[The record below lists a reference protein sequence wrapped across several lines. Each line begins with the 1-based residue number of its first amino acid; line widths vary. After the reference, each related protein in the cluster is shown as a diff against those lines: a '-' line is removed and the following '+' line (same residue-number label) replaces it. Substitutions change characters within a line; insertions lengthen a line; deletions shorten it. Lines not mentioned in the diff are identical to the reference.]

1 VSAPDG
7 SVPDGGVGDGSDSN
21 ASNPDGSDHDR
32 SEPDDSEPD
41 DGEPDDSARK
51 DSARKDSARKDS
63 ARKDSARKDSARAH
77 ARVALVALTAGTAS
91 LDVTAFFRLG
101 GVFAS
106 VMTSNLVFVGVAVVK
121 TEAAFGARCA
131 VAILSYIVG
140 VGLGSVIAP
149 PSGHES
155 RLGTRPLSLLLTGEL
170 ALLVAYTIWWMA
182 LDASPAG
189 WTRLA
194 LLGLIAL
201 AMGSQSA
208 ATRQL
213 GNPNAGTT
221 YLTGTLTSVVSSLAG
236 RRRPDA
242 ESVAVL
248 IALLVGAGAGAALL
262 DAAPITVP
270 LLALVGVGTTVAL
283 SWHFRSTHPH

>member
-7 SVPDGGVGDGSDSN
+7 SAPPGD
-21 ASNPDGSDHDR
+21 ASPGDASPGDAPPGDAPGDR
-32 SEPDDSEPD
+32 D
-41 DGEPDDSARK
+41 
-51 DSARKDSARKDS
+51 
-63 ARKDSARKDSARAH
+63 RAH
-77 ARVALVALTAGTAS
+77 ARIALIALTAGTAS

-131 VAILSYIVG
+131 VAILSYMAG
-140 VGLGSVIAP
+140 VGLGSAIAP
-149 PSGHES
+149 PSGDQN

-170 ALLVAYTIWWMA
+170 TVLVGYTIWWMA
-182 LDASPAG
+182 LDASPVG
-189 WTRLA
+189 WTRLV
-194 LLGLIAL
+194 LLGIIAL
-201 AMGSQSA
+201 SMGSQSA
-208 ATRQL
+208 AARQL

-242 ESVAVL
+242 EAVAVL
-248 IALLVGAGAGAALL
+248 VALLVGAGAGAALL
-262 DAAPITVP
+262 DAAPVTVP
-270 LLALVGVGTTVAL
+270 LLALVGVGTAVAL
-283 SWHFRSTHPH
+283 SWRLASTRSR

>member
-1 VSAPDG
+1 VSAPEG
-7 SVPDGGVGDGSDSN
+7 SVPEGSVPEGSVPEGGAGRT
-21 ASNPDGSDHDR
+21 P
-32 SEPDDSEPD
+32 
-41 DGEPDDSARK
+41 SATGNR
-51 DSARKDSARKDS
+51 
-63 ARKDSARKDSARAH
+63 ARAH
-77 ARVALVALTAGTAS
+77 ARVALIALTAGTAS

-149 PSGHES
+149 PSGHEN
-155 RLGTRPLSLLLTGEL
+155 RLGTRPLSLLL
-170 ALLVAYTIWWMA
+170 
-182 LDASPAG
+182 AG
-189 WTRLA
+189 
-194 LLGLIAL
+194 IAL

-208 ATRQL
+208 AARQL

-221 YLTGTLTSVVSSLAG
+221 YLTGTLTSLISSLAG

-248 IALLVGAGAGAALL
+248 IALLVGAGGGAALL
-262 DAAPITVP
+262 DAAPVTVP
-270 LLALVGVGTTVAL
+270 LLALAGVGTTVAL
-283 SWHFRSTHPH
+283 SWHLRSAHPR

>member
-7 SVPDGGVGDGSDSN
+7 SDPNGSDPN
-21 ASNPDGSDHDR
+21 GSDPNGSDPDR
-32 SEPDDSEPD
+32 SEP
-41 DGEPDDSARK
+41 
-51 DSARKDSARKDS
+51 
-63 ARKDSARKDSARAH
+63 KDSARAH
-77 ARVALVALTAGTAS
+77 AHLALVALTAGTAS

-121 TEAAFGARCA
+121 TEAAFGIRCA

-140 VGLGSVIAP
+140 VGLGSAIAP
-149 PSGHES
+149 PSGREN

-170 ALLVAYTIWWMA
+170 AVLLGYAIWWMA
-182 LDASPAG
+182 LDGRPVG
-189 WTRLA
+189 WARLA
-194 LLGLIAL
+194 LLGAIAL

-208 ATRQL
+208 AARQL

-221 YLTGTLTSVVSSLAG
+221 YLTGTLTSLVSSLAA
-236 RRRPDA
+236 RHRPDP

-248 IALLVGAGAGAALL
+248 VALVAGAAAGAGLL
-262 DAAPITVP
+262 EAAPITVP
-270 LLALVGVGTTVAL
+270 LLALAGVGTAVAL
-283 SWHFRSTHPH
+283 SWRLARIQSR

>member
-1 VSAPDG
+1 VSAPTG
-7 SVPDGGVGDGSDSN
+7 PG
-21 ASNPDGSDHDR
+21 R
-32 SEPDDSEPD
+32 SEPEDGKPEDGRPEDGRPEDSARE
-41 DGEPDDSARK
+41 ESAREESARK
-51 DSARKDSARKDS
+51 DSV
-63 ARKDSARKDSARAH
+63 RAH

-149 PSGHES
+149 PSGDEN

-170 ALLVAYTIWWMA
+170 AVLIAYAIWWMA
-182 LDASPAG
+182 LDARPAG
-189 WTRLA
+189 WARLA
-194 LLGLIAL
+194 LLGVIAL
-201 AMGSQSA
+201 AMGGQSA
-208 ATRQL
+208 AARQL

-221 YLTGTLTSVVSSLAG
+221 YLTGTLTSLVSSLAG

-242 ESVAVL
+242 EAVAVL

-270 LLALVGVGTTVAL
+270 LLALAGVGTTVAL
-283 SWHFRSTHPH
+283 SWHLRPTHPR

>member
-7 SVPDGGVGDGSDSN
+7 SVPEGSD
-21 ASNPDGSDHDR
+21 PDGSDPDR
-32 SEPDDSEPD
+32 NEPEDSEP
-41 DGEPDDSARK
+41 EDSARK
-51 DSARKDSARKDS
+51 DSPPKDGPP
-63 ARKDSARKDSARAH
+63 KDSARAH
-77 ARVALVALTAGTAS
+77 ANVALVALTAGTAS

-140 VGLGSVIAP
+140 VGLGSAIAP
-149 PSGHES
+149 PSGQEN
-155 RLGTRPLSLLLTGEL
+155 RLGTRPLSMLLTGEL

-182 LDASPAG
+182 LDARPAG

-194 LLGLIAL
+194 LLGVIAL

-208 ATRQL
+208 AARQL

-221 YLTGTLTSVVSSLAG
+221 YLTGTLTSVISSLAG

-242 ESVAVL
+242 ESVAVI

-270 LLALVGVGTTVAL
+270 LLALAGVCITVAL
-283 SWHFRSTHPH
+283 SWRFRSTQPR

>member
-7 SVPDGGVGDGSDSN
+7 SVPERGAPESSD
-21 ASNPDGSDHDR
+21 PDGTDPDR
-32 SEPDDSEPD
+32 SEPEGSEPEGSERRD
-41 DGEPDDSARK
+41 TPSR
-51 DSARKDSARKDS
+51 
-63 ARKDSARKDSARAH
+63 DSARAR

-121 TEAAFGARCA
+121 TEAAFGVRCA
-131 VAILSYIVG
+131 VAILSFIVG
-140 VGLGSVIAP
+140 VGLGSAIAP
-149 PSGHES
+149 PSGDEN

-182 LDASPAG
+182 LDARPAG
-189 WTRLA
+189 WARLA
-194 LLGLIAL
+194 LLGVIAL

-213 GNPNAGTT
+213 GRPSAGTT

-248 IALLVGAGAGAALL
+248 IALLVGACAGAALI
-262 DAAPITVP
+262 DVAPITVP
-270 LLALVGVGTTVAL
+270 LLALAGVGTTVAL
-283 SWHFRSTHPH
+283 SWHFRSTHPR

>member
-1 VSAPDG
+1 VSAPSG
-7 SVPDGGVGDGSDSN
+7 PG
-21 ASNPDGSDHDR
+21 R
-32 SEPDDSEPD
+32 SEPEDSAPEDSAPED
-41 DGEPDDSARK
+41 SAPESSAPEDSARK
-51 DSARKDSARKDS
+51 DR
-63 ARKDSARKDSARAH
+63 ARAP
-77 ARVALVALTAGTAS
+77 ARLALVALTAGTAS

-140 VGLGSVIAP
+140 VGLGSAIAP
-149 PSGHES
+149 PSGDEN

-170 ALLVAYTIWWMA
+170 AVLIAYTIWWMA
-182 LDASPAG
+182 LDARPAG
-189 WTRLA
+189 WARLA
-194 LLGLIAL
+194 LLGVIAL

-208 ATRQL
+208 AARQL

-221 YLTGTLTSVVSSLAG
+221 YLTGTLTSLVSSLAG

-242 ESVAVL
+242 EAVAVL

-270 LLALVGVGTTVAL
+270 LLALAGVGTTVAL
-283 SWHFRSTHPH
+283 SWRLRSTHPR

>member
-41 DGEPDDSARK
+41 DGEPD
-51 DSARKDSARKDS
+51 DS

>member
-1 VSAPDG
+1 MSAPDG
-7 SVPDGGVGDGSDSN
+7 GVPEGSD
-21 ASNPDGSDHDR
+21 PDGSGPEDSGPEESGPEG
-32 SEPDDSEPD
+32 SEPE
-41 DGEPDDSARK
+41 DSARK
-51 DSARKDSARKDS
+51 DRPPKDRPP
-63 ARKDSARKDSARAH
+63 KDSARAH
-77 ARVALVALTAGTAS
+77 AHVALIALTAGTAS

-140 VGLGSVIAP
+140 VGLGSAIAP
-149 PSGHES
+149 PSGHEN

-182 LDASPAG
+182 LDARPAG

-194 LLGLIAL
+194 LLGVIAL

-213 GNPNAGTT
+213 GNPSAGTT

-242 ESVAVL
+242 ESVAVI
-248 IALLVGAGAGAALL
+248 IALLAGAGAGAALI
-262 DAAPITVP
+262 DVAPITVP
-270 LLALVGVGTTVAL
+270 LLALAGVGTTVAL
-283 SWHFRSTHPH
+283 SWHFSSTHPH

>member
-7 SVPDGGVGDGSDSN
+7 SVPDGGVDDGSDSN

-41 DGEPDDSARK
+41 DGEPD
-51 DSARKDSARKDS
+51 DS

>member
-1 VSAPDG
+1 VSAPDR
-7 SVPDGGVGDGSDSN
+7 SDR
-21 ASNPDGSDHDR
+21 DR
-32 SEPDDSEPD
+32 SEPEGSEPE
-41 DGEPDDSARK
+41 DGVPEGSVPGDGVPGDGAGEDSP
-51 DSARKDSARKDS
+51 SS
-63 ARKDSARKDSARAH
+63 DSARAH
-77 ARVALVALTAGTAS
+77 ANLALVALTAGTAS

-140 VGLGSVIAP
+140 VGLGSAIAP
-149 PSGHES
+149 PSGNEN

-170 ALLVAYTIWWMA
+170 AVLVAYTIWWMA
-182 LDASPAG
+182 LDARPVG

-194 LLGLIAL
+194 LLGVIAL
-201 AMGSQSA
+201 AMGGQSA
-208 ATRQL
+208 AARQL

-242 ESVAVL
+242 QSVAVL

-270 LLALVGVGTTVAL
+270 LLALAGVGTAVTL
-283 SWHFRSTHPH
+283 SWHFRSTHPR

>member
-1 VSAPDG
+1 MSAPDG
-7 SVPDGGVGDGSDSN
+7 SDPNGSDPN
-21 ASNPDGSDHDR
+21 GSDPDR
-32 SEPDDSEPD
+32 SEP
-41 DGEPDDSARK
+41 
-51 DSARKDSARKDS
+51 
-63 ARKDSARKDSARAH
+63 KDSARAH
-77 ARVALVALTAGTAS
+77 AHLALVALTAGTAS

-140 VGLGSVIAP
+140 VGLGSAIAP
-149 PSGHES
+149 PSGNEN

-170 ALLVAYTIWWMA
+170 AVLLGYAIWWMA
-182 LDASPAG
+182 LDGRPVG
-189 WTRLA
+189 WARLA
-194 LLGLIAL
+194 LLGAIAL

-208 ATRQL
+208 AARQL

-221 YLTGTLTSVVSSLAG
+221 YLTGTLTSLVSSLAA
-236 RRRPDA
+236 RHRPDP

-248 IALLVGAGAGAALL
+248 VALVAGAAAGAGLL
-262 DAAPITVP
+262 EAAPITVP
-270 LLALVGVGTTVAL
+270 LLALAGVGTAVAL
-283 SWHFRSTHPH
+283 SWRLARIQSR